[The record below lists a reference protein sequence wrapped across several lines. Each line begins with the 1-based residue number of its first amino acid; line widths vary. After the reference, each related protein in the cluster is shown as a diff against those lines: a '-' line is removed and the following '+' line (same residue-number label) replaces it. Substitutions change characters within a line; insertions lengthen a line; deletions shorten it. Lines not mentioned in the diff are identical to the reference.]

1 MSTAVQAGVRPHRG
15 GPEWAAY
22 SDARH
27 AGAGQYAYASLIGL
41 KSFNAISLHEA
52 AKAGLTFRKFE
63 LLQRAL
69 DLPASTLAEIIQI
82 PPRTL
87 QRRKEAGRLAPD
99 ESDRLLRSTRLVG
112 MALELFEGDL
122 DAARTWLATPRGALG
137 GATPLDLLQTEPGA
151 QEVENLIGRLEHGV
165 VV

>member
-1 MSTAVQAGVRPHRG
+1 MSSGDREPALPHRG

-22 SDARH
+22 SAARH
-27 AGAGQYAYASLIGL
+27 AGAGQYAYASLLGL
-41 KSFNAISLHEA
+41 KSFNPITLHEA
-52 AKAGLTFRKFE
+52 AQAGLAFRKFE

-69 DLPASTLAEIIQI
+69 DLPASTMAEIIQI

-87 QRRKEAGRLAPD
+87 QRRKEAGRLTSD
-99 ESDRLLRSTRLVG
+99 ESDRLLRTTRLVV

-122 DAARTWLATPRGALG
+122 VATRTWLATPRRALG
-137 GATPLDLLQTEPGA
+137 GAAPLELLQTEPGA

-165 VV
+165 VA